1 LSLLEKEME
10 ELIQEYGAYMP
21 NQEDLNNA
29 ALSIVLLQDT
39 YNLNMTDL
47 VRGNILGH
55 KSYVE
60 MSGKF
65 QVELS
70 EWERIKRI
78 EIN

>member
-1 LSLLEKEME
+1 MKE
-10 ELIQEYGAYMP
+10 LTQEYGVYMP

-29 ALSIVLLQDT
+29 AISIVRLQDT

-55 KSYVE
+55 KSNVE

-65 QVELS
+65 QVELG
-70 EWERIKRI
+70 EWETIKTI

>member
-1 LSLLEKEME
+1 ME
-10 ELIQEYGAYMP
+10 ELTQEYDVNMP
-21 NQEDLNNA
+21 NQEDVDNA
-29 ALSIVLLQDT
+29 ALAIVRLQET

-47 VRGNILGH
+47 VRGNILEH
-55 KSYVE
+55 KSNVE

-65 QVELS
+65 QVELG